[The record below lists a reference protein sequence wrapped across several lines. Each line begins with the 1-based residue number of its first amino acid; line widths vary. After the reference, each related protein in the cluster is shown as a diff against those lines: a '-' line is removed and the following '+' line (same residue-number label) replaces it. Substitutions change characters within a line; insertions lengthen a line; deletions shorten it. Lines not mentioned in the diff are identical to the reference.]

1 MNMKNL
7 QLRLIALF
15 FIHALFLTACFFTAS
30 PTPERPPL
38 RLIYDL
44 WPGYL
49 PIIIAQEKGFFDQ
62 QGVNVETL
70 VTENASEKI
79 ADFNAGKADGI
90 TLALGNVMISSA
102 DNPNAHIIFA
112 IDRSA
117 GADAVVAQPQTKKV
131 SDLKGKS
138 IGTSVGGF
146 NELFVTQMLEANN
159 LTLEDVTLVN
169 VEGENVPELV
179 QNGKIQA
186 GSTWE
191 PFVSQAIALGL
202 NVLFTSAETPGLI
215 PDVMVFQG
223 SVLRERPDD
232 VRAFVRAWFQAVD
245 YWKANPEDGKKIIAQ
260 TMKLQP
266 ETISLKGYDLLT
278 LNDNLKTFVPGNTLE
293 SLHYTAQLYANF
305 FVKTGSLS
313 RQPNINKLL
322 EPSFLQP

>member
-1 MNMKNL
+1 M
-7 QLRLIALF
+7 
-15 FIHALFLTACFFTAS
+15 FLTACFFIGS

-38 RLIYDL
+38 RLIHDL

-49 PIIIAQEKGFFDQ
+49 PIILAQEKGFFEQ
-62 QGVNVETL
+62 QGVSVETL
-70 VTENASEKI
+70 VTENASERVV
-79 ADFNAGKADGI
+79 DFNAGKADGI
-90 TLALGNVMISSA
+90 TLALGNIMIASA

-117 GADAVVAQPQTKKV
+117 GADAVVAQPQIKTV
-131 SDLKGKS
+131 MELKGKS
-138 IGTSVGGF
+138 IGTSIGGF
-146 NELFVTQMLEANN
+146 NELFVTQMLEANG
-159 LTLEDVTLVN
+159 LTLEDVTLLN
-169 VEGENVPELV
+169 AEGESVPELV
-179 QNGKIQA
+179 KTGKIPA

-191 PFVSQAIALGL
+191 PFVSQATALGL
-202 NVLFTSAETPGLI
+202 NVLFTSAQTPGLI

-245 YWKANPEDGKKIIAQ
+245 FWKAHPEEGKKIIAQ
-260 TMKLQP
+260 ALKLQP
-266 ETISLKGYDLLT
+266 ETISLKGYELLT

-305 FVKTGSLS
+305 FVKTGNLS
-313 RQPNINKLL
+313 RHPNINKLL

>member
-1 MNMKNL
+1 MKNSNL
-7 QLRLIALF
+7 CFVALF
-15 FIHALFLTACFFTAS
+15 FINVLFLTACFFIDS
-30 PTPERPPL
+30 PAPERPPL
-38 RLIYDL
+38 RLIHDL

-49 PIIIAQEKGFFDQ
+49 PIILAQEKGFFEQ
-62 QGVNVETL
+62 QGVSVETL
-70 VTENASEKI
+70 VTENASERV

-90 TLALGNVMISSA
+90 TLALGNIMIASA

-117 GADAVVAQPQTKKV
+117 GADAVVAQPQIKKV

-138 IGTSVGGF
+138 IGTTVGGF
-146 NELFVTQMLEANN
+146 NELFVAKMLEANG
-159 LTLEDVTLVN
+159 LTLEDVTLLN

-179 QNGKIQA
+179 QNGKIAA

-191 PFVSQAIALGL
+191 PFVSKATALGL
-202 NVLFTSAETPGLI
+202 NVLFTSAQTPGLI
-215 PDVMVFQG
+215 PDVMVFQA

-245 YWKANPEDGKKIIAQ
+245 YWKANPEEGKKIIAESL
-260 TMKLQP
+260 KLQP
-266 ETISLKGYDLLT
+266 EMISLKGYELLT

-293 SLHYTAQLYANF
+293 SLPYTAQLYANF

-313 RQPNINKLL
+313 RHPNINQLL
-322 EPSFLQP
+322 EPSFL